1 MACLIISGASKSCE
15 YSFGGLDTITLG
27 NYSELSSVAKDSNG
41 VVTGITM
48 TSGATMFN
56 YQFENE
62 TGSFLNEYQVSN
74 GNKWFNQTVNF
85 TLAGL
90 DQTRMD
96 LMETLG
102 LAKVFAI
109 CKDKRGKAFLLGNYG
124 GLEVSTLTSNSGAA
138 QGDANGMTISLLG
151 ASLEIS
157 PEVDPTIIAGLL

>member
-1 MACLIISGASKSCE
+1 
-15 YSFGGLDTITLG
+15 LDSIYLG
-27 NYSELSSVAKDSNG
+27 NYSQLGSVSKDVNG
-41 VVTGITM
+41 VVTGITL
-48 TSGATMFN
+48 TTGSTIFS

-62 TGSFLNEYQVSN
+62 TGSFLNEFQVSN

-96 LMETLG
+96 LIETLG

-109 CKDKRGKAFLLGNYG
+109 CRDKRGKAFLLGNYG
-124 GLEVSTLTSNSGAA
+124 GMEVSTLTSNSGAA
-138 QGDANGMTISLLG
+138 QGDANGMTVSLMG

-157 PEVDPTIIAGLL
+157 PEVEVSIIAGLL